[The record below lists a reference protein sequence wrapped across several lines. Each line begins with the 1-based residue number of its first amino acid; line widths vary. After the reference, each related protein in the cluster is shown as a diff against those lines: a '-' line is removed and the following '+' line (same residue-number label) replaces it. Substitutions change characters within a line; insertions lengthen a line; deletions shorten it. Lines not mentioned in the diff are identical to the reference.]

1 MGIINELYETTEQ
14 YITLD
19 ELLTAYYWQAQNM
32 DEIPEGEYV
41 ELRKVEEKEK
51 ELEGDIE
58 NKAENIAKLIK
69 YHLETAAVIQAEEDR
84 LEKRKKTHMCS
95 AEWLKNTLYAN
106 LKAARKEKFKTPL
119 FSFTIVKNGGKQP
132 LYITDNLDEI
142 PGKYLIPQPPKP
154 NKDAIRELLKEK
166 EVDWAHLEP
175 RGESLRIR

>member
-1 MGIINELYETTEQ
+1 MGIANELYEITEQ
-14 YITLD
+14 YIALD

-32 DEIPEGEYV
+32 DEIPEEEYMD
-41 ELRKVEEKEK
+41 LRSIEAMQDA
-51 ELEGDIE
+51 LNADIE
-58 NKAENIAKLIK
+58 SKAENFAKLIK
-69 YHLETAAVIQAEEDR
+69 YHMETAAVIQAEEDR

-95 AEWLKNTLYAN
+95 AEWLKNILHAN
-106 LKAARKEKFKTPL
+106 LKAAGKEKFKTPL
-119 FSFTIVKNGGKQP
+119 FSFTIAKNGGKQP

>member
-1 MGIINELYETTEQ
+1 MGIIKELYDMTEE
-14 YITLD
+14 YMVLD
-19 ELLTAYYWQAQNM
+19 EMLTAYFLQAQDM
-32 DEIPEGEYV
+32 DEIPEEEYV
-41 ELRKVEEKEK
+41 ELRKVEEREK

-69 YHLETAAVIQAEEDR
+69 YHLETAAVIEAEKKR
-84 LEKRKKTHMCS
+84 LDKREKAHLCS

-106 LKAARKEKFKTPL
+106 LKAAGKEKFKTPL
-119 FSFTIVKNGGKQP
+119 FSFTIAKNGGKQP
-132 LYITDNLDEI
+132 LYITENLDEI

-175 RGESLRIR
+175 RGENLRIR